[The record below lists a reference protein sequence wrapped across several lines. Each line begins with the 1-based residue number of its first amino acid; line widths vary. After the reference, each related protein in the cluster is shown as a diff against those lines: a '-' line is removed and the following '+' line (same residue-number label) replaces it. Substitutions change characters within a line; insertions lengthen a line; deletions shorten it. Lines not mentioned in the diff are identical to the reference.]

1 MKQSLSL
8 EFLRSV
14 SLLREVV
21 TDELEKRCEGV
32 CAHALYD
39 PHSTKECLETRI
51 VAFLKSIDE

>member
-32 CAHALYD
+32 CDHALYD

-51 VAFLKSIDE
+51 VDFLKLIDE

>member
-32 CAHALYD
+32 CNHALYD

-51 VAFLKSIDE
+51 VEFLKSIDE